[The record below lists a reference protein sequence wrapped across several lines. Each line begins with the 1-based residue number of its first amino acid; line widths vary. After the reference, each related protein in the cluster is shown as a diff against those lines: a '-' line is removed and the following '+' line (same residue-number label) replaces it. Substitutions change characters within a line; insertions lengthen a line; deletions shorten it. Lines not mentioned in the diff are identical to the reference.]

1 GIRTGEKHV
10 RRLQCER
17 VAKKR
22 LDREQQVVG
31 LNAAFRRSGRPTG
44 VDQCRGFVR
53 RRVQNWRI
61 SGVPVYFRPETSIS
75 GKQSATASPDDGVNV
90 RITGEQMPRRL
101 ERIPIAVV
109 DHDGLRLSTVEPL
122 GQ

>member
-1 GIRTGEKHV
+1 
-10 RRLQCER
+10 
-17 VAKKR
+17 
-22 LDREQQVVG
+22 
-31 LNAAFRRSGRPTG
+31 
-44 VDQCRGFVR
+44 
-53 RRVQNWRI
+53 RVQNWRI

-122 GQ
+122 GQRVRPEADEQRHVDHAGTPGGQCGDVGLDALRQQRGEPIAPPDTCR